1 MYNSNIKFT
10 MEEIKTKVCRKCGQE
25 LPISEFTR
33 KATAK
38 DGLQCYCKKCNS
50 KVTTEYARKRRERKK
65 AEAKENER
73 IEFEKKYK
81 IYTDKE
87 LAKFTPRQLILELK
101 ARGYVG
107 TLLFEEV
114 IVNKHFI
121 DLSKYE

>member
-1 MYNSNIKFT
+1 MYSSNIKFT

-101 ARGYVG
+101 ARGYIG
-107 TLLFEEV
+107 TLLYEEV